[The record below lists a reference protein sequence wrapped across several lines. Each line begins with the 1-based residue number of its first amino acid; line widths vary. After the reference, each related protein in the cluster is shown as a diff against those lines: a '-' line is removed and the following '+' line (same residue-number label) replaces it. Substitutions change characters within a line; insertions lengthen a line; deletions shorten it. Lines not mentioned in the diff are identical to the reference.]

1 MQHRKLDALMSS
13 IEKIARVAAAGVEQ
27 ARAAQTEPS
36 GAKSYDNA
44 DGTRTIIGNIA
55 NGESN
60 PSFTMATHVGDT
72 TAPGTPTG
80 ITASSKGGVVV
91 VEWDGT
97 LSGGV
102 PDDFFCVRIY
112 LDGSDL
118 GVLRE
123 AGSVSSAKL
132 EGGTTHSVTATAE
145 DDCCLPDGTPAH
157 NVSDATQA
165 LSVTV
170 ERTISGVDV
179 EYADST
185 SQTVAPTTGWST
197 EAPAWQEGHY
207 IWQRTATYSGS
218 SVSYSEPTCISGR
231 DGQDGPAG
239 PAGPA
244 GPQGEQ
250 GETGPQ
256 GPQGE
261 TGATGPQGPQGATG
275 PQGEDGVGISAIEEQ
290 YYLSTSDQSP
300 TGGSWSP
307 TQPTW
312 EEGTYIWTRS
322 QVTWTDGQVT
332 ETTPVLAKAVNLA
345 LETSHEVVQHFWHD
359 ADGAH
364 VTEVTQEEWEDS
376 SGSSH
381 HSGMNVLIKAAGQF
395 FRDGLNNLLSLG
407 SSGMA
412 IFDGQGN
419 ADSNIIA
426 NIRTTAAEF
435 ARQFDWAQASTGDV
449 EFFGGLAGVHVESTP
464 FTPEGGTAPTVVDMI
479 TRVDGELDLRDEGYG
494 YAGGALE
501 VQQEVSQNG
510 VPQVVTSITAA
521 SSKGTGD
528 GYASLGVSSS
538 ATGSSAISATADTIV
553 FQGSSGGIID
563 TATMLETVNS
573 IRTASKTLNLATTNI
588 GGGTKTVYLERQGHI
603 VTAYY
608 GGTLTP
614 TAANTLYT
622 VGTIPS
628 GYRPKRGCFAN
639 CNGIVNNAIM
649 GRTARW
655 RFLNTGAVQVICS
668 GTGITE
674 YPFGVSWFTDDDWPS

>member
-27 ARAAQTEPS
+27 ARAVQTEPS

-55 NGESN
+55 NGESS

-97 LSGGV
+97 LSGGI

-112 LDGSDL
+112 LDSVEL

-123 AGSVSSAKL
+123 SGSVSSAKL

-145 DDCCLPDGTPAH
+145 DDCCLPDGTSAH

-261 TGATGPQGPQGATG
+261 TGETGPAGPQGPQGTTGPQGPQGETGATGPQGPQGATG

-332 ETTPVLAKAVNLA
+332 ETSPVLAKAVNLA
-345 LETSHEVVQHFWHD
+345 LETSNEVVQHFWHD

-364 VTEVTQEEWEDS
+364 VTEVTQEEWEDR
-376 SGSSH
+376 SGSSY

-407 SSGMA
+407 SSGLA
-412 IFDGQGN
+412 IYDGLGSLAAN
-419 ADSNIIA
+419 IVASFTSSGSTIGYAAGDHVTVDSNGLTVYDGA
-426 NIRTTAAEF
+426 DEVGHFRADDVQLLASDPNAAF
-435 ARQFDWAQASTGDV
+435 RIYPVAGYGAYLYAQRAALTSNVKASNNQV
-449 EFFGGLAGVHVESTP
+449 LNGL
-464 FTPEGGTAPTVVDMI
+464 VVA
-479 TRVDGELDLRDEGYG
+479 DGEVKIASPYLALEYVNQSNATEYLAVPMQDAMNTFDTAHTTMNLSNVGSGTHTLDLYRQGRF
-494 YAGGALE
+494 
-501 VQQEVSQNG
+501 VF
-510 VPQVVTSITAA
+510 A
-521 SSKGTGD
+521 SM
-528 GYASLGVSSS
+528 ANAINPSS
-538 ATGSSAISATADTIV
+538 ANTAINAGTVPSGFRPAKTAFCSGAGMVSNTISNWFYRWRV
-553 FQGSSGGIID
+553 
-563 TATMLETVNS
+563 
-573 IRTASKTLNLATTNI
+573 ATTGAI
-588 GGGTKTVYLERQGHI
+588 TLHI
-603 VTAYY
+603 SV
-608 GGTLTP
+608 
-614 TAANTLYT
+614 
-622 VGTIPS
+622 
-628 GYRPKRGCFAN
+628 
-639 CNGIVNNAIM
+639 
-649 GRTARW
+649 
-655 RFLNTGAVQVICS
+655 TGAREAPISMC
-668 GTGITE
+668 
-674 YPFGVSWFTDDDWPS
+674 WFTNDDWPS